1 MAVKAMVKLLVTE
14 KKLSKKDFKKDR
26 NRYKSSGG
34 NFTNLIESS
43 KLSRAEE
50 VLLAQ
55 SRTGECRIM
64 GVLRSRLGIGG
75 ISCRYCNISNETV
88 YHVHAECT
96 DINIVNLK
104 QRLKVKDLK
113 VLHEDPTLG
122 LKFCHEAVSLLRERE
137 RERERDVPSQK
148 ECIS

>member
-1 MAVKAMVKLLVTE
+1 MMAVKAMVKLLVTE

-88 YHVHAECT
+88 YHVYAECT

-104 QRLKVKDLK
+104 QRLKVKEK
-113 VLHEDPTLG
+113 VLHENPSLG
-122 LKFCHEAVSLLRERE
+122 LKFCHEAVSLLRERN
-137 RERERDVPSQK
+137 VPSQK
-148 ECIS
+148 EYIS